1 MEYIIE
7 AILDLILDGSMEISS
22 NKKISKWIRYT
33 LILFII
39 LFFSIVIIGLF
50 ILGLMILKENIL
62 FGFFIIILSL
72 FMLIGSIVK
81 FKKIYG
87 KKVEDKNI

>member
-7 AILDLILDGSMEISS
+7 AILDLILEGSMEISS
-22 NKKISKWIRYT
+22 NKKISKWIRYP

-39 LFFSIVIIGLF
+39 LFYSIVIIGLF

-62 FGFFIIILSL
+62 FGFFIIVLSL